1 MADPKAAAPD
11 SESDDDLFGDDYLKY
26 LLPNPDP
33 GLEDDMPP
41 LDLQLALKS
50 DENTPLPVDEIGDP
64 DPFDDPAVWHLF
76 NRGHG
81 DGNNGAGSSH
91 AGPSGTSSGGT
102 EDCYYSQ
109 PEDWNYFVPRVLP
122 NWPAPPLP
130 YNCSCCQVLREIIH
144 THVETNHTTKLELHG
159 RVGMVSHAILDTQ
172 HNLGAVPSNGEHRYQ
187 MFDFCKK
194 SIHNVKDFLQQYC
207 EGRRLAGYIMYQD
220 PLAMFYEAVCVG
232 IEFNGNVNAETV
244 SENPGQTDNKPKPK
258 KRRAKSPKTG
268 LAAQCSDNGVV
279 RETGEA
285 GGVGGQTRACR
296 CLGTFAEDDIDEFV
310 PTKARPE
317 FNLQPSKIS
326 QQADTLWVKVRR
338 GDHVIKP
345 QVRMVPL
352 KGSML
357 QRKFTIQ
364 ATTDDRHVVVLGDLN
379 LEQCTELQ
387 DNFYLFFPKS
397 TITSC

>member
-1 MADPKAAAPD
+1 MADPKAAAPG

-41 LDLQLALKS
+41 LDLQLALKP

-102 EDCYYSQ
+102 EDCYYSH

-172 HNLGAVPSNGEHRYQ
+172 HNPGAVPSNGEDRYQ

-194 SIHNVKDFLQQYC
+194 SIQNVKDFLQQYC

-232 IEFNGNVNAETV
+232 IDFNGNRIPGKRTTSQNLRNDRRSLLKLGLQHSGCIYVLRLVQRERAGKMTLADVGGYFHLPIEKASERLHLCPTV
-244 SENPGQTDNKPKPK
+244 VK
-258 KRRAKSPKTG
+258 KICRK
-268 LAAQCSDNGVV
+268 
-279 RETGEA
+279 
-285 GGVGGQTRACR
+285 GGVGRWPYRKIQCIERKILELREQLKREDEPKRSRTQ
-296 CLGTFAEDDIDEFV
+296 AEIDEWQRNLDKIRYGV
-310 PTKARPE
+310 ARM
-317 FNLQPSKIS
+317 
-326 QQADTLWVKVRR
+326 D
-338 GDHVIKP
+338 
-345 QVRMVPL
+345 
-352 KGSML
+352 
-357 QRKFTIQ
+357 
-364 ATTDDRHVVVLGDLN
+364 
-379 LEQCTELQ
+379 
-387 DNFYLFFPKS
+387 
-397 TITSC
+397 